1 MFNYGFYRNNK
12 ESVQKAIQKFE
23 NNELLIEDIL
33 IDDDIVAEIKTNSNC
48 KLANL

>member
-12 ESVQKAIQKFE
+12 ESVQKAIAKFE

-33 IDDDIVAEIKTNSNC
+33 NDNDIVHDIKTNPQS

>member
-12 ESVQKAIQKFE
+12 ESVQKAIAKFE

-33 IDDDIVAEIKTNSNC
+33 TDSDIVNEVKTNPQC